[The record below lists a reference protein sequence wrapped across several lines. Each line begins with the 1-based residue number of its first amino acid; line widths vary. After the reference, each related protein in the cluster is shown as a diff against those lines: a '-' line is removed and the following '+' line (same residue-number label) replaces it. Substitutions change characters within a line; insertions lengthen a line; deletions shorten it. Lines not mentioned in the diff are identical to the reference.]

1 MPESKG
7 PEAGYE
13 ELLAGHPFTQGMSPK
28 EIAQV
33 AGCVLGT
40 ARFAVDEVI
49 LRTGAPA
56 DRCLLITL
64 GDVALEAHSPGS
76 GSRIIQTVNAGEVLG
91 WSWMFPPYKVTFD
104 ARALTPTE
112 AVVLD
117 GARLR
122 ECASRDTELGYH
134 VMSRVARM
142 VVDRLQ
148 ATRLQ
153 LLDMYARPS

>member
-1 MPESKG
+1 MPDNQG
-7 PEAGYE
+7 PSVSHE
-13 ELLAGHPFTQGMSPK
+13 ELLAGHAFSEGMSPD

-33 AGCVLGT
+33 AKCVLGVT
-40 ARFAVDEVI
+40 RFQPDDVI
-49 LRTGAPA
+49 LRTGNPA
-56 DRCLLITL
+56 DRCFLITV

-76 GSRIIQTVNAGEVLG
+76 GPRIIQTVNAGEVLG
-91 WSWMFPPYKVTFD
+91 WSWMFPPYRVSFD

-117 GARLR
+117 GAALR
-122 ECASRDTELGYH
+122 ECAARNVELGYH
-134 VMSRVARM
+134 VMSRVARI

-153 LLDMYARPS
+153 LLDMYANPS

>member
-1 MPESKG
+1 MPDTKG
-7 PEAGYE
+7 PSAGYE
-13 ELLAGHPFTQGMSPK
+13 ELLAGHPFSQGMSPD

-33 AGCVLGT
+33 AKCVLGT
-40 ARFAVDEVI
+40 ARFAADDVI
-49 LRTGAPA
+49 LRTGDPA
-56 DRCLLITL
+56 DRCFLITL

-76 GSRIIQTVNAGEVLG
+76 GPRIIQTVNAGEVLG
-91 WSWMFPPYKVTFD
+91 WSWMFPPYKVSFD

-117 GARLR
+117 GAALR
-122 ECASRDTELGYH
+122 KCAAEDMGLGYH
-134 VMSRVARM
+134 VMNRVARM